1 MLQTPKYHQQWNL
14 CQTKKGYSGT
24 LVLAKK
30 KPLSVHM
37 EIGEPQIDKEGRCIT
52 LEYENFILINV
63 YVPNAE
69 SGLERKEA
77 RADQDKAFLEYVKT
91 LEKPLIICGDFNV
104 ARDTIDIYPENLRN
118 IPNPPGFEPDQRNA
132 MEKLLEEGNLYDV
145 FRTMNPHEASYTWW
159 SYRMKKRLE
168 NRGWRLDYF
177 WCHAG

>member
-1 MLQTPKYHQQWNL
+1 MLVLEKVNAVRIISWNVNGLNACRKKGFDAFLERSDADFFCCQEIKTKPMLQTPKYHQYWNL

-37 EIGEPQIDKEGRCIT
+37 EIGEGRCIT

-77 RADQDKAFLEYVKT
+77 RAD
-91 LEKPLIICGDFNV
+91 
-104 ARDTIDIYPENLRN
+104 
-118 IPNPPGFEPDQRNA
+118 
-132 MEKLLEEGNLYDV
+132 
-145 FRTMNPHEASYTWW
+145 
-159 SYRMKKRLE
+159 
-168 NRGWRLDYF
+168 
-177 WCHAG
+177 